1 MVLLVCRWL
10 IYNAQAA
17 ELSVQGRGRGLDVD
31 SLNQDRQCS
40 HVHAHI
46 VQAAVL
52 CLAAVYSAGA
62 ALHDQPFRAMHS
74 IAVASTLDALLLMWA
89 YYCHRMSCKRKPL

>member
-1 MVLLVCRWL
+1 M
-10 IYNAQAA
+10 
-17 ELSVQGRGRGLDVD
+17 QGRGRGWDVG
-31 SLNQDRQCS
+31 SLNQNMQCS
-40 HVHAHI
+40 HVHLL

-74 IAVASTLDALLLMWA
+74 IAVASTLDALLLMSA
-89 YYCHRMSCKRKPL
+89 YYCHRLSCKRKPL